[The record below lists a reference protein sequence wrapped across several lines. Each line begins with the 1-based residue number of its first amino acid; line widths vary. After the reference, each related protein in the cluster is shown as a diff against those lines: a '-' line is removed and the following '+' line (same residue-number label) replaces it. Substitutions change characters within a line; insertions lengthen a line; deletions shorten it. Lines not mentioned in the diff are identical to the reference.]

1 MNRSGPWQTSLK
13 VEIAGGTACATMM
26 IQPFTKL
33 VGKAFS
39 LPGLARIIATGFGLG
54 LVPIA
59 PGTAG
64 SAGGLLIAYLLA
76 ASLGA
81 RAGWH
86 PIYFG
91 FLALIFLP
99 IAIWAADVTACA
111 ECRKDPGLVVVDEV
125 IGQWIT
131 LAGIAPGAAH
141 LNWRSW
147 TAGFVLFRI
156 FDIWKPAPVR
166 QLERLPGGMG
176 IVADDAMAGIYGAV
190 VLFSMG
196 WFNFY

>member
-1 MNRSGPWQTSLK
+1 MNGSR
-13 VEIAGGTACATMM
+13 V
-26 IQPFTKL
+26 
-33 VGKAFS
+33 
-39 LPGLARIIATGFGLG
+39 ARVIATWFGCG
-54 LVPIA
+54 LVPFA

-64 SAGGLLIAYLLA
+64 SAAAVLIAYVLA
-76 ASLGA
+76 ASLTP
-81 RAGWH
+81 RLGWH
-86 PIYFG
+86 PLYFG
-91 FLALIFLP
+91 WLALIFLP
-99 IAIWAADVTACA
+99 VAIWAAGATARSVG
-111 ECRKDPGLVVVDEV
+111 RKDPGLVVVDEV

-131 LAGIAPGAAH
+131 LAGATH

-147 TAGFVLFRI
+147 TAGFVLFRL

-166 QLERLPGGMG
+166 QLERLPGGTG